1 MAAGVKGGLMFRPGK
16 RRYGKRLLIPRR
28 VDTLLLAVAFVLA
41 LTLLER
47 FKSGGGEAQIQPEE
61 IEYAVAADGAAA
73 ETDSEPAVKAGPPV
87 RFLMYNVQNYF
98 VKGEKQRSR
107 YTITP
112 KNEDSR
118 NTVADTIAAAKPE
131 IIGLVEM
138 GGPDALNDL
147 ACRLAARGLEYPH
160 RKVLTREGED
170 RALAILS
177 RHPIVRDTSKAEYPL
192 LGTHRRVMLR
202 GILDVT
208 VQVPDKRKFRIL
220 GVHLKSHRGE
230 SEASTEALRTQEA
243 RTLAFYVRQISK
255 REPNTPLLV
264 YGDWNDGPAAASMR
278 VLTQGISKEAALRRL
293 HPADTNGEAWTHYY
307 RDGGEY
313 LIYDRIYV
321 NAVLASRMGRKSK
334 SGIEA
339 SRPGGSDHR
348 AVWCELR

>member
-1 MAAGVKGGLMFRPGK
+1 MAAGVKGDPMFRSGK
-16 RRYGKRLLIPRR
+16 RRYGKRLWIPRR

-47 FKSGGGEAQIQPEE
+47 FKSSGGEAQILPEE
-61 IEYAVAADGAAA
+61 TGYSVAGGDAV
-73 ETDSEPAVKAGPPV
+73 EVTDPEPAAKVGPPV

-112 KNEDSR
+112 KSEESR

-138 GGPDALNDL
+138 GGANALNDL
-147 ACRLAARGLEYPH
+147 ARRLAARGLEYPH
-160 RKVLTREGED
+160 RKVLAREGED
-170 RALAILS
+170 RALAVLS
-177 RHPIVRDTSKAEYPL
+177 RHPIVRDASKAEYPL

-264 YGDWNDGPAAASMR
+264 YGDWNDGPADASMR
-278 VLTQGISKEAALRRL
+278 VLTQGISKEAALRCLR
-293 HPADTNGEAWTHYY
+293 PVDSNGEVWTHYY

-321 NAVLASRMGRKSK
+321 NSVLSSRIGRKSK

-339 SRPGGSDHR
+339 GRPGGSDHR

>member
-1 MAAGVKGGLMFRPGK
+1 MFRPGK

-28 VDTLLLAVAFVLA
+28 VDTLLLAVAFVLVF
-41 LTLLER
+41 TLLER
-47 FKSGGGEAQIQPEE
+47 FKSSEEEAQFLPEE
-61 IEYAVAADGAAA
+61 TGYSVAGDDTA
-73 ETDSEPAVKAGPPV
+73 EKTNPEPAVKAGPPV

-112 KNEDSR
+112 KKEDSR
-118 NTVADTIAAAKPE
+118 NAVADTIAAAKPE
-131 IIGLVEM
+131 IIGLVEI
-138 GGPDALNDL
+138 GGSKALDDL
-147 ACRLAARGLEYPH
+147 AGRLAARGLEYPH
-160 RKVLTREGED
+160 RKVLAREGED

-177 RHPIVRDTSKAEYPL
+177 RHPIVRDASKVECPL

-220 GVHLKSHRGE
+220 GVHLKSHLGE
-230 SEASTEALRTQEA
+230 SEAASEALRTQEV

-255 REPNTPLLV
+255 RDPNAPLLV
-264 YGDWNDGPAAASMR
+264 YGDWNDGPADASMR

-293 HPADTNGEAWTHYY
+293 QPLDSNGEAWTHYF

-321 NAVLASRMGRKSK
+321 NSVLSSRMGRKSK
-334 SGIEA
+334 IGIEA

>member
-1 MAAGVKGGLMFRPGK
+1 MFRPGK

-28 VDTLLLAVAFVLA
+28 VDTLLLAVAFVLVF
-41 LTLLER
+41 TLLER
-47 FKSGGGEAQIQPEE
+47 FKSSEEEAQFLPEE
-61 IEYAVAADGAAA
+61 TGYSVAGDDTA
-73 ETDSEPAVKAGPPV
+73 EKTNPEPAVKAGPPV

-112 KNEDSR
+112 KKEDSR
-118 NTVADTIAAAKPE
+118 NAVADTIAAAKPE
-131 IIGLVEM
+131 IIGSVEI
-138 GGPDALNDL
+138 GGSKALDDL
-147 ACRLAARGLEYPH
+147 AGRLAARGLEYPH
-160 RKVLTREGED
+160 RKVLAREGED

-177 RHPIVRDTSKAEYPL
+177 RHPIVRDASKAEYPL

-220 GVHLKSHRGE
+220 GVHLKSHLGD
-230 SEASTEALRTQEA
+230 SEAASEALRTQEA
-243 RTLAFYVRQISK
+243 RTLAFYVRRISK
-255 REPNTPLLV
+255 REPNIPLLV
-264 YGDWNDGPAAASMR
+264 YGDWNDGPADASMR

-293 HPADTNGEAWTHYY
+293 QPLDSNGEAWTHYF

-321 NAVLASRMGRKSK
+321 NSVLSSRMGRKGK